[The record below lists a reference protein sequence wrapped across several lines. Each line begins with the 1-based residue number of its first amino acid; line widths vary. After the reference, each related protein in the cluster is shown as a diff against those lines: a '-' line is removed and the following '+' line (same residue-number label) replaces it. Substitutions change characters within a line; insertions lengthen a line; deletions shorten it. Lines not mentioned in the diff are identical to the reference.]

1 MCLVLFSSVFVLP
14 FPATAQEENAP
25 APLEVPVKADFS
37 ALLQPKTVTAS
48 QIINPLTIRLNDDR
62 IIQLGGI
69 EIPDLTPYDAG
80 DIALRAQEALETLL
94 PNRKIRLYQ
103 TKGSDKGRVNRMGYE
118 LAQVELPPRVH
129 TGDQAGDNIW
139 LQGYLVLNGLARVRP
154 NERNPEM
161 AAQMY
166 ALEEKARQ
174 AGNGMWDAETYPQY
188 KILDALNEDTIP
200 LNDFAIVEG
209 IVKSVATVRN
219 TTYLNFGQNW
229 REDFTIALDGNLRR
243 EFSKTGDNLLSL
255 QGQRVRVR
263 GWAEDYN
270 GPFIKLEDLSLIELL
285 PDEVKQTN
293 VDG

>member
-25 APLEVPVKADFS
+25 APLEVPEKADFS

-48 QIINPLTIRLNDDR
+48 QIINPLTIRLNGDR

-80 DIALRAQEALETLL
+80 DLTLRAQEELENLL
-94 PNRKIRLYQ
+94 PNRKIRLYF

-129 TGDQAGDNIW
+129 TGDQAGEHIW

-161 AAQMY
+161 ATQMY

-174 AGNGMWDAETYPQY
+174 AKRGMWDAEEYPQY
-188 KILDALNEDTIP
+188 KILDPLNDTIP

-229 REDFTIALDGNLRR
+229 REDFTIAINGKLRR
-243 EFSKTGDNLLSL
+243 EFSKTGQNLLSL

-263 GWAEDYN
+263 GWVEDYN
-270 GPFIKLEDLSLIELL
+270 GPFIRLEDLSLIELL
-285 PDEVKQTN
+285 PEEVKHTN
-293 VDG
+293 FDG

>member
-1 MCLVLFSSVFVLP
+1 M
-14 FPATAQEENAP
+14 
-25 APLEVPVKADFS
+25 EVPAKADFS
-37 ALLQPKTVTAS
+37 ALLQPKTVTAD
-48 QIINPLTIRLNDDR
+48 QIINALTIRLNDDR
-62 IIQLGGI
+62 IIQLSGI

-80 DIALRAQEALETLL
+80 AIALQAQEELKRLL
-94 PNRKIRLYQ
+94 PNRKIRLYL

-129 TGDQAGDNIW
+129 TGDQSSEHIW
-139 LQGYLVLNGLARVRP
+139 LQGYLLLNGLARARP

-161 AAQMY
+161 VAQMY

-174 AGNGMWDAETYPQY
+174 AGVGMWNAEQYPQY
-188 KILDALNEDTIP
+188 KILDPLNDTIP

-229 REDFTIALDGNLRR
+229 RDDFTIAIDGNLRR
-243 EFSKTGDNLLSL
+243 EFSKTGQNLLSL

-270 GPFIKLEDLSLIELL
+270 GPFIRLEDLSLIELL
-285 PDEVKQTN
+285 PEGVKQTN
-293 VDG
+293 IDR